1 MISPKHR
8 TSPKRG
14 MSPQRGVAVLA
25 AAASLVTVAAC
36 GGSGS
41 SGSSAAARP
50 SATAIP
56 TATKDAALTL
66 PPALAS
72 KSEIVVAADA
82 SYAPNEFYAEDNK
95 TIIGLDVDLANA
107 IGQVL
112 GKPVKIVNAP
122 FDSIL
127 PGLQAGKYDL
137 AMSSFTDT
145 KDREKAND
153 FVTYFT
159 AGTSLMVKKG
169 NPEGLNPDALC
180 GKKVAAEKG
189 TTQSDED
196 VPARSKACTDGGK
209 PAIDL
214 LIFPDQGGA
223 NLALQ
228 SGRADGVLADSPVIA
243 YQIKQTNGQFESVG
257 QPYAT
262 APYGIAVQKGK
273 GVAEPVLAALKSVQ
287 SQGVYTKILEA
298 WGETAG
304 ALNTPGI
311 NGATS

>member
-1 MISPKHR
+1 MFSPVR
-8 TSPKRG
+8 S
-14 MSPQRGVAVLA
+14 VAVLA
-25 AAASLVTVAAC
+25 AAASLVAIAGC
-36 GGSGS
+36 GSNS
-41 SGSSAAARP
+41 TGSSAAARP

-56 TATKDAALTL
+56 AATKDASITL
-66 PPALAS
+66 PAS
-72 KSEIVVAADA
+72 WANKPELVVAADA
-82 SYAPNEFYAEDNK
+82 SYPPNEFFAEDNK

-107 IGQVL
+107 LGQVL
-112 GKPVKIVNAP
+112 GKPVRIENAP

-137 AMSSFTDT
+137 GMSSFTDN
-145 KDREKAND
+145 KDREKSFD

-169 NPEGLNPDALC
+169 NPEGLSADNLC
-180 GKKVAAEKG
+180 GKKIAAEKG

-196 VPARSKACTDGGK
+196 LPAKSKACTDGGK
-209 PAIDL
+209 PAIDT

-243 YQIKQTNGQFESVG
+243 YQIKQTGGQFEQAG
-257 QPYAT
+257 APYGT
-262 APYGIAVQKGK
+262 APYGIAVPKGK
-273 GVAEPVLAALKSVQ
+273 GLAPPVLAALKSVQ
-287 SQGVYTKILEA
+287 SQGVYGKILDA
-298 WGETAG
+298 WGEQAG
-304 ALNTPGI
+304 ALNNPVI

>member
-1 MISPKHR
+1 MNTPVR
-8 TSPKRG
+8 R
-14 MSPQRGVAVLA
+14 VAVLTA
-25 AAASLVTVAAC
+25 AVSLAALAGC
-36 GGSGS
+36 GS
-41 SGSSAAARP
+41 SGSSGGSSGAAARP

-56 TATKDAALTL
+56 TATKDATLTL
-66 PPALAS
+66 PAAWAS
-72 KSEIVVAADA
+72 KSELMVAADA
-82 SYAPNEFYAEDNK
+82 SYPPNEFFANDNK

-107 IGQVL
+107 LGQAL

-137 AMSSFTDT
+137 GMSSFTDN
-145 KDREKAND
+145 KDREKSFD
-153 FVTYFT
+153 FVDYFT

-169 NPEGLNPDALC
+169 NPESLNPDALC
-180 GKKVAAEKG
+180 GKKVAVEKG

-196 VPARSKACTDGGK
+196 LPARTKTCTDAGK
-209 PAIDL
+209 SAITS

-243 YQIKQTNGQFESVG
+243 YQIKQSNGQFEQAG
-257 QPYAT
+257 APYAT
-262 APYGIAVQKGK
+262 APYGIAVPKGK
-273 GVAEPVLAALKSVQ
+273 GFGEPVLAALKSVQ
-287 SQGVYTKILEA
+287 SQGVYDAILAA
-298 WGETAG
+298 WGEQAG
-304 ALNTPGI
+304 ALKSPGL

>member
-1 MISPKHR
+1 MISPVR
-8 TSPKRG
+8 TA
-14 MSPQRGVAVLA
+14 AVLA
-25 AAASLVTVAAC
+25 AALSLATVAGC

-56 TATKDAALTL
+56 TATKDASLTL

-82 SYAPNEFYAEDNK
+82 SYPPNEFFADDNK
-95 TIIGLDVDLANA
+95 TIVGLDVDLANA
-107 IGQVL
+107 LGQVL

-137 AMSSFTDT
+137 GMSSFTDN
-145 KDREKAND
+145 KEREKSYD

-180 GKKVAAEKG
+180 GKKIAVEKG

-196 VPARSKACTDGGK
+196 LPARSKTCTDGGK
-209 PAIDL
+209 PAIES

-228 SGRADGVLADSPVIA
+228 SSRADGVLADSPVIA
-243 YQIKQTNGQFESVG
+243 YQIKQTNGQFEQVG
-257 QPYAT
+257 EPYAT
-262 APYGIAVQKGK
+262 APYGIAVPKGK
-273 GVAEPVLAALKSVQ
+273 GLAEPVLAALKSVQ

-304 ALNTPGI
+304 ALNSPAI